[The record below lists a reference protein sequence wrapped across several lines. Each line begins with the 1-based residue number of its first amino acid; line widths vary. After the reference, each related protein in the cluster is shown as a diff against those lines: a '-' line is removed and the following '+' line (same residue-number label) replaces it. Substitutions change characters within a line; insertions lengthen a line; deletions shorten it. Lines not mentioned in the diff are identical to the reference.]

1 MEKYRKTF
9 KHETNILERMA
20 INLWF
25 VDCDDSSDSEEH
37 MDFFSGNDTGTGHS
51 GEDDHAERRAT
62 IEEIDFDKFGGLY
75 EDFYEDTVTNV

>member
-9 KHETNILERMA
+9 KHEAKNSERMA
-20 INLWF
+20 TDLWF
-25 VDCDDSSDSEEH
+25 ADCDDSSDSEER
-37 MDFFSGNDTGTGHS
+37 MDLFSGNDTGTEHS
-51 GEDDHAERRAT
+51 GGDDHAERRAK